1 MRRMSTKPNLT
12 SFFALFTLIALITS
26 SLPLHSEPVGKE
38 TEKAMTT
45 RLIERY
51 RSLSDSDLAVM
62 PSLPVKRF
70 VLPTAG
76 VDVMRA
82 VVEETYTIDG
92 VGTDTVLLTGWIAVK
107 HASPRLIRG
116 AEKLQWGSAQIDTE
130 FVGLSLKGRSPIFGD
145 LSVTL
150 NSNEPSLGVVG
161 AWHSDDVPKQ
171 AQRLE
176 QMIQLAQ
183 QRVAP
188 GFGGVDIL
196 IEPKDGAIQ
205 LTPRL
210 PDGRDPSLLVPP
222 KTGEQPT
229 LPSGPLGPKASC
241 SLAFAA
247 RACNCAA
254 NLYIMVSLPD
264 LGLKLTTREPVY
276 MYSSV
281 ETIPPV
287 GYTATVT
294 LTPTD
299 LIADER
305 RVGTLEHAAVKFREL
320 VEHMSLD
327 PAAHP
332 EKRLSE
338 DVANQ

>member
-1 MRRMSTKPNLT
+1 MTSILIDRYLSMS
-12 SFFALFTLIALITS
+12 
-26 SLPLHSEPVGKE
+26 
-38 TEKAMTT
+38 EK
-45 RLIERY
+45 
-51 RSLSDSDLAVM
+51 DLAGLA
-62 PSLPVKRF
+62 SLPVKRF
-70 VLPTAG
+70 TLPTAG
-76 VDVMRA
+76 VDIMRA

-92 VGTDTVLLTGWIAVK
+92 VGKDTVLLTGWIAVK
-107 HASPRLIRG
+107 HDSPRLIRG
-116 AEKLQWGSAQIDTE
+116 ATKVQWGSAQLDTE
-130 FVGLSLKGRSPIFGD
+130 FVGLSLRGHSLLFGEVF
-145 LSVTL
+145 VTL
-150 NSNEPSLGVVG
+150 NSSEPSLGVVG

-188 GFGGVDIL
+188 GFGGVDLL
-196 IEPKDGAIQ
+196 IEPRDGAIQ
-205 LTPRL
+205 LAPRL
-210 PDGRDPSLLVPP
+210 PDGRDPSLLVPLRP
-222 KTGEQPT
+222 GQQLPAAPFGPINPT
-229 LPSGPLGPKASC
+229 ASC
-241 SLAFAA
+241 SLSFAA

-254 NLYIMVSLPD
+254 NLYIMVSLPN
-264 LGLKLTTREPVY
+264 LGLALTTDGPVY

-299 LIADER
+299 LIADGR

-332 EKRLSE
+332 EKRISE
-338 DVANQ
+338 DVAKQ

>member
-1 MRRMSTKPNLT
+1 M
-12 SFFALFTLIALITS
+12 TS
-26 SLPLHSEPVGKE
+26 SLV
-38 TEKAMTT
+38 
-45 RLIERY
+45 ERY
-51 RSLSDSDLAVM
+51 QSMSDKDLAGLA
-62 PSLPVKRF
+62 SLPVKRLA
-70 VLPTAG
+70 LPTAG
-76 VDVMRA
+76 VDIMRA
-82 VVEETYTIDG
+82 IVEETYTIAG
-92 VGTDTVLLTGWIAVK
+92 VGRDTVLLTGWIAVR
-107 HASPRLIRG
+107 HDSPRLIKG
-116 AEKLQWGSAQIDTE
+116 ATKLQWGSAQIDTE
-130 FVGLSLKGRSPIFGD
+130 FVGLSLKGRSPLFGD
-145 LSVTL
+145 VFVTL

-161 AWHSDDVPKQ
+161 AWNSDDIPKQ

-188 GFGGVDIL
+188 GFGGVDVL

-210 PDGRDPSLLVPP
+210 PDGRDPSAPVPLKP
-222 KTGEQPT
+222 GEQAPAFAPIT
-229 LPSGPLGPKASC
+229 PKASC

-254 NLYIMVSLPD
+254 NLNILVSLSN
-264 LGLKLTTREPVY
+264 LGLNVTTDGPVY

-299 LIADER
+299 LVADGR

-327 PAAHP
+327 PAADP

-338 DVANQ
+338 EVAKQ